1 MAILN
6 YVTAGESH
14 GKGILALVEGL
25 PAGLPLDLAEIGAA
39 LVRRQKGHGRGPRQA
54 IEEDRAEVLAG
65 LRAGKTLG
73 SPLVLWIGNR
83 DASLDSLPPVVRPRP
98 GHGDLAGCLKI
109 GCKDARDVLER
120 SSARETAARVAAGAA
135 AVQLLRPFGVRA
147 FAHTISIGP
156 VEAKVSRIKE
166 IAPELVEKREASPV
180 RCLDEE
186 AGKAMV
192 AAIDAADREG
202 DTLGGVIEA
211 VATGVLPGVGGYDR
225 WESRL
230 GSRIAAA
237 VMGVPSVKGVEIGQG
252 FAAARKRGS
261 EVHDEILFNP
271 LLVQDG
277 KPHGFLRS
285 SNRAGGIEGGM
296 SNGEPV
302 WLRAALKPIPTL
314 KKPLRT
320 VDLSTGR
327 GAEAAQ
333 ERADVCAVASAAIV
347 IEAVLAFEIA
357 RAYRDKFGG
366 DSIEEMTRNVE
377 GYIQSLRDFI
387 P

>member
-1 MAILN
+1 MASLN
-6 YVTAGESH
+6 FVTAGESH

-25 PAGLPLDLAEIGAA
+25 PAGVPLDLDEIGAA
-39 LVRRQKGHGRGPRQA
+39 LARRQKGYGRSQRQT
-54 IEEDRAEVLAG
+54 IEEDRAEALAG

-83 DASLDSLPPVVRPRP
+83 DASLESLPPVVRPRP

-135 AVQLLRPFGVRA
+135 ASQLLQPFGVKT
-147 FAHTISIGP
+147 FAHTVSIGS
-156 VEAKVSRIKE
+156 VEGKAPRIKE
-166 IAPELVEKREASPV
+166 IGPDLVQKREASPV
-180 RCLDEE
+180 RCLDGE

-192 AAIDAADREG
+192 EAVDAAQQDG
-202 DTLGGVIEA
+202 DTLGGVVEA
-211 VATGVLPGVGGYDR
+211 VATGLLPGLGGYDR

-333 ERADVCAVASAAIV
+333 ERSDVCAVASAAIV

-357 RAYRDKFGG
+357 RAYREKFGG
-366 DSIEEMTRNVE
+366 DSLVEMIRNFE
-377 GYIQSLRDFI
+377 GYIQSLREFI